1 MQELM
6 WVAPRL
12 RCGLGNRLFQ
22 TIAATALAEKTG
34 REAVL
39 LLPRMSHYE
48 HGEFELLPKL
58 FPQLRIVEDAQSWE
72 TLEETNPL
80 ASTQSPRIVLSGF
93 YQDSAFFPDLSSQTA
108 WPRIP
113 FPPTLTPRVA
123 VHFRLGDYKILPHHQ
138 LPLASYYYHVITSF
152 PRETPL
158 LLFSDSPE
166 DLPAI
171 QAELISLGYPTEIYT
186 GSPLDTFIA
195 FSSCQRGAVCSN
207 STFAWWCAF
216 FAWNVS
222 GSDSYKAHFPS
233 PWMPGNP
240 ALNLFNLPFTQ
251 SHDLV
256 TIPAFPRLNSF
267 SYL

>member
-1 MQELM
+1 MRPHA
-6 WVAPRL
+6 WIAPRL
-12 RCGLGNRLFQ
+12 RCGIGNRLFQ
-22 TIAATALAEKTG
+22 TIATTALAERTG

-72 TLEETNPL
+72 TIEEANPIPPFT
-80 ASTQSPRIVLSGF
+80 SRHVVLSGF
-93 YQDSAFFPDLSSQTA
+93 YQDAAYFPNLASQAA
-108 WPRIP
+108 WPRLP
-113 FPPTLTPRVA
+113 LPPSITPRVA

-138 LPLASYYYHVITSF
+138 LPLASYYYHVISSF
-152 PRETPL
+152 PRQTQL

-166 DLPAI
+166 ALPAI
-171 QAELISLGYPTEIYT
+171 QAELTSLGYPTEIFS
-186 GSPLDTFIA
+186 GSPLETFIA
-195 FSSCQRGAVCSN
+195 FSSCQGGSVCSN

-233 PWMPGNP
+233 PWMPGKP
-240 ALNLFNLPFTQ
+240 APNLFTLPFTQ
-251 SHDLV
+251 SHDIV
-256 TIPAFPRLNSF
+256 SIPAFPRLNSF